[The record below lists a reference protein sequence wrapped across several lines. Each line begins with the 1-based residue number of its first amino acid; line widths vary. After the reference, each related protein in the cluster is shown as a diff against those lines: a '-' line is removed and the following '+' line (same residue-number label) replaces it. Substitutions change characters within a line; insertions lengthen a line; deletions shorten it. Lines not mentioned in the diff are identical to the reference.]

1 MEINALFVVGIAL
14 VFFALT
20 VPLIPKYP
28 KCPKCGKSIKTEA
41 DTLAHW
47 HPVPQPSLTPNE
59 APELYAL
66 FR

>member
-14 VFFALT
+14 VFFALM
-20 VPLIPKYP
+20 VALIPKYP
-28 KCPKCGKSIKTEA
+28 KCPKCGKYIKSEA
-41 DTLAHW
+41 DTLVHW
-47 HPVPQPSLTPNE
+47 HIMPQPSLTPQE